1 MRPLK
6 SDDIRGTWG
15 TLLLPIQPDDSID
28 YMLLTEEI
36 DRLIE
41 SGVAGIY
48 SNGTAGEMYN
58 QTEAEFDRISG
69 ILAERC
75 ERTGVPFQLGVS
87 HMSPMLSLERLRRV
101 IPLAPGAVQVALPDW
116 FRPSVDECMD
126 FLQRMAEVASPIPLV
141 LYNPPHAKRVLS
153 PAEIGQLARAVPA
166 LVGVKVADGDEG
178 WYERMRV
185 HCSGL
190 SVFVPGHHLATGRT
204 RGAGGSYSN
213 VACLNPAAAQ
223 RWWRQMHDAPGE
235 AVALQGRIEGFLE
248 QYILPLLLK
257 GYSTMAVDK
266 LLAAIGHWCRIDSRL
281 RWPYR
286 WIDEETAD
294 HLRSTAR
301 ECLPEFFSAEVL
313 CP

>member
-1 MRPLK
+1 VRPLK
-6 SDDIRGTWG
+6 SDEIRGTWG

-28 YMLLTEEI
+28 YTLLAEEI

-75 ERTGVPFQLGVS
+75 ERAEVPFQLGAS
-87 HMSPMLSLERLRRV
+87 HMSPILSLERLRRV
-101 IPLAPGAVQVALPDW
+101 VPLAPGAVQVALPDW
-116 FRPSVDECMD
+116 FPPSVDECMD

-153 PAEIGQLARAVPA
+153 PAEIGELARAVPA
-166 LVGVKVADGDEG
+166 LAGVKVADGDEG

-190 SVFVPGHHLATGRT
+190 SVFVPGHHLATGRA
-204 RGAGGSYSN
+204 RSAHGSYSN

-223 RWWRQMHDAPGE
+223 RWWRQMHDDPSE
-235 AVALQGRIEGFLE
+235 AVQLQDRIKRFLE
-248 QYILPLLLK
+248 QYILPFLLK

-266 LLAAIGHWCRIDSRL
+266 LLAAIGHWCGIGSRL

-286 WIDEETAD
+286 WIDRETAD
-294 HLRSTAR
+294 HLRATAR
-301 ECLPEFFSAEVL
+301 DCLPEFFSAEVT